1 MSYLD
6 GGQTWGAGSS
16 ASHSVK
22 SFASCMKQKGNE
34 WKSRVSKSGKE
45 DEKKK
50 GSRCCNQHVSDGME
64 WKGTRTQSQMRK

>member
-1 MSYLD
+1 
-6 GGQTWGAGSS
+6 
-16 ASHSVK
+16 
-22 SFASCMKQKGNE
+22 MKQKGNE

-64 WKGTRTQSQMRK
+64 RNKNSKPNEEVVTFENLANCELQYTTQCSRREVEEFP

>member
-1 MSYLD
+1 
-6 GGQTWGAGSS
+6 
-16 ASHSVK
+16 
-22 SFASCMKQKGNE
+22 MKQKGNE

-50 GSRCCNQHVSDGME
+50 GNQHVSDGME